1 MLGHDYIQM
10 KNTLTGFFNDKY
22 QDEYHS
28 RPRQDYPKTYLP
40 NGYIHI
46 LNNAGEY
53 ISNIFIG
60 SMSMLGGINILKKQL
75 PSLGDSNNDSI
86 INVVDIIQVI
96 NFILDNETLS
106 PYSSFASDFNN
117 DSIINIIDI
126 TGIVSLIT
134 YE

>member
-1 MLGHDYIQM
+1 MHGIDVSANGEKIYVS
-10 KNTLTGFFNDKY
+10 GRGD
-22 QDEYHS
+22 
-28 RPRQDYPKTYLP
+28 
-40 NGYIHI
+40 GYIHI

-117 DSIINIIDI
+117 DSIINILDI